1 MQRCLYGGIHNRSS
15 GFTLLEVLI
24 SIVIFSIGLL
34 GLAGLQITGIRLNH
48 DSLLRTIATIQ
59 ANDMADRMRTNVA
72 ATSLG
77 AASPYNNPTKTAS
90 GNPNCLGKDG
100 SGNAANVQCTPAQM
114 AGQDFYEWYASIA
127 GQTANSWSPATSASL
142 PSGTGVVC
150 IDSTPND
157 GTPGAPACDNVIAT
171 PGKPIFAIK
180 VWWVERIDASS
191 PGTTRRYVMSFSL

>member
-1 MQRCLYGGIHNRSS
+1 MQRDLS

-24 SIVIFSIGLL
+24 AVVVFSIGLL
-34 GLAGLQITGIRLNH
+34 GLASLQVMGLRLNH

-72 ATSLG
+72 ATSQG
-77 AASPYNNPTKTAS
+77 AASPYNNPSKLAT
-90 GNPNCLGKDG
+90 GNPNCLGMNA
-100 SGNAANVQCTPAQM
+100 SGTTANVSCDANQM
-114 AGQDFYEWYASIA
+114 ALHDFFEWYANLSGA
-127 GQTANSWSPATSASL
+127 AATSWYPATTAAL
-142 PSGTGVVC
+142 PSGNGVVC

-157 GTPGAPACDNVIAT
+157 GTPSAPACDGVIAT

-180 VWWVERIDASS
+180 VWWVERIDATS

>member
-1 MQRCLYGGIHNRSS
+1 MKWESTMQKLSS
-15 GFTLLEVLI
+15 GFTLLEVL
-24 SIVIFSIGLL
+24 VAVVVFSIGLL
-34 GLAGLQITGIRLNH
+34 GLASLQVMGLRLNH
-48 DSLLRTIATIQ
+48 DSLLRTVATIQ

-77 AASPYNNPTKTAS
+77 AMSPYNNPSKAAT
-90 GNPNCLGKDG
+90 GNPNCLGKDS
-100 SGNAANVQCTPAQM
+100 SGNSADVSCTAEQM
-114 AGQDFYEWYASIA
+114 AQQDFYEWYASLSGSSA
-127 GQTANSWSPATSASL
+127 TTWSPATQATM

-157 GTPGAPACDNVIAT
+157 GTPSAPGCDGVIAT

-180 VWWVERIDASS
+180 VWWVERIDANS

>member
-1 MQRCLYGGIHNRSS
+1 MQPRLSGRLQNVFS

-34 GLAGLQITGIRLNH
+34 GLASLQITGIRLNH

-77 AASPYNNPTKTAS
+77 ATSPYNNPTKAAT

-100 SGNAANVQCTPAQM
+100 SGNPADVQCTPAQM
-114 AGQDFYEWYASIA
+114 AGQDFYEWYASIS
-127 GQTANSWSPATSASL
+127 GQAATSWSPATQATL

-157 GTPGAPACDNVIAT
+157 GTPSAPACDNVIAT
-171 PGKPIFAIK
+171 AGKPIFAIK
-180 VWWVERIDASS
+180 IWWVERIDANS